1 MKEYSKEAQNYWDG
15 EHIRFLGIDNRIPDV
30 EERVKGAFDAGVRS
44 VLAKSYELYHLDCF
58 TKEAGQINFP
68 KITQ

>member
-1 MKEYSKEAQNYWDG
+1 MKDYSKDATNYWNG
-15 EHIRFLGIDNRIPDV
+15 EGIRFLGKDNKVPSI

-44 VLAKSYELYHLDCF
+44 VLEKSYEIYNLDCF
-58 TKEAGQINFP
+58 SKEVGQINFP